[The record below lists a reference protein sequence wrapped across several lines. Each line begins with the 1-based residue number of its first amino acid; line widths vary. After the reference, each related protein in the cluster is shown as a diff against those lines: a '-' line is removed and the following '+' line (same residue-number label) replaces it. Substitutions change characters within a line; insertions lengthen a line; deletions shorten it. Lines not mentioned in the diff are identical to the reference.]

1 MRRFLERTLGLL
13 IGLALLAAALV
24 FTSLII
30 AFAAAFAIVIGAWF
44 WWRTRE
50 LRRGAAKQG
59 SVVVEGEY
67 REEREEREV
76 RRLDDP
82 R

>member
-24 FTSLII
+24 FTSIVL
-30 AFAAAFAIVIGAWF
+30 ALAAAFAIVIGGWL

-50 LRRGAAKQG
+50 LRRRASREGG
-59 SVVVEGEY
+59 VTIEGEY
-67 REEREEREV
+67 REQREEREA
-76 RRLDDP
+76 RRLDEP

>member
-1 MRRFLERTLGLL
+1 MLRFVERALGLL

-24 FTSLII
+24 FASII
-30 AFAAAFAIVIGAWF
+30 LALAAAFAIVIGGWL

-50 LRRGAAKQG
+50 LRRRAREAAP
-59 SVVVEGEY
+59 VVVEGEY
-67 REEREEREV
+67 REYREEREV
-76 RRLDDP
+76 KRLDEP

>member
-1 MRRFLERTLGLL
+1 MLRFLERALGLL

-24 FTSLII
+24 FTSII
-30 AFAAAFAIVIGAWF
+30 LALAAAFAIVIGGWL

-50 LRRGAAKQG
+50 LRRRAREAAP
-59 SVVVEGEY
+59 VVVEGEY
-67 REEREEREV
+67 REEREEREP
-76 RRLDDP
+76 RRLDDS